1 MKQKI
6 HCVVLNIEN
15 EAQIKAIKSALI
27 KQGADE
33 AVLNKSM
40 IIRHC
45 ITETFKKIRR
55 INNE

>member
-45 ITETFKKIRR
+45 INETFKKIKE
-55 INNE
+55 NKQ